1 MSEYN
6 VKKVN
11 VIKLYQYVKKQNTD
25 VKSKNNKDNV
35 GKNI

>member
-6 VKKVN
+6 VKKMN

-25 VKSKNNKDNV
+25 VKSEKINKKDNV
-35 GKNI
+35 G